1 MNFAHR
7 LTLTLVLLLLGF
19 GALMAAAGLRLS
31 AEREAE
37 ALQRLNAN
45 LARHIVG
52 HWPMIQSQRVDAHD
66 LGAIQRLIEMLSA
79 VNPGIQVYTLGADG
93 AVQHYLGEPGMVR
106 TPRVDLQPVRAF
118 LAGEALPLRG
128 TDPMGMPDARLFSAA
143 MFPPEASGLQPPGY
157 LYIVLDGPARR
168 QASAHADNQGLLAL
182 AAAWLGGAALLT
194 FAIGAWVLRRQT
206 LAEQERLRLEQAQA
220 LSSEHREHMAQL
232 AHDLRTPLT
241 ALHGQ
246 LEALSAQARPNEP
259 GAPERPG
266 LARALAQSE
275 RVRLLTQQLF
285 ELAML
290 EALEQV
296 PLRER
301 FALDELVSDTVRK
314 FGTAAQLEGPPPA
327 RLPLDG
333 DWQLIERALS
343 NLIDNALRHA
353 GSVRVSL
360 RSEGHLARVLVKDDG
375 PGLPHDVVERLSSGR
390 SLRRPPLARPG
401 GGIGGL
407 GLAIAQRVAQLHG
420 GQLVPMVS
428 EGTGAGLV
436 LWLPLASEP

>member
-1 MNFAHR
+1 MNFARR
-7 LTLTLVLLLLGF
+7 LTLTLALLLLGF

-45 LARHIVG
+45 LAQHIVG
-52 HWPMIQSQRVDAHD
+52 HWPVIQSQQVDAGD
-66 LGAIQRLIEMLSA
+66 PGAIRRLIEMLTA
-79 VNPGIQVYTLGADG
+79 VSPGIQVYTLGADG
-93 AVQHYLGEPGMVR
+93 DVQQYLGEPGMVR
-106 TPRVDLQPVRAF
+106 IPRVDLEPVRAF
-118 LAGEALPLRG
+118 LAGQALPLRG
-128 TDPMGMPDARLFSAA
+128 TDPMGMPGARLFSAA
-143 MFPPEASGLQPPGY
+143 MFPPRVGDVRPPGY

-168 QASAHADNQGLLAL
+168 QASAHAENHGLLAL
-182 AAAWLGGAALLT
+182 ALAWLGVAALLT
-194 FAIGAWVLRRQT
+194 LAVGAWVLRRQT
-206 LAEQERLRLEQAQA
+206 VAERERLRLAQEQA
-220 LSSEHREHMAQL
+220 LSAEHREHMAQL

-246 LEALSAQARPNEP
+246 LEALSAQARPHEAD
-259 GAPERPG
+259 APERPG

-275 RVRLLTQQLF
+275 RVRRLTQQLF

-290 EALEQV
+290 EATQQV
-296 PLRER
+296 PQRER

-314 FGTAAQLEGPPPA
+314 FGAAAQLEGPAPA
-327 RLPLDG
+327 RLQLDG

-360 RSEGHLARVLVKDDG
+360 SLEGRLARVLVQDDG
-375 PGLPHDVVERLSSGR
+375 PGLPPDVTERLASGC
-390 SLRRPPLARPG
+390 SLRRPPLARSG

-420 GQLVPMVS
+420 GRLLPVMGS
-428 EGTGAGLV
+428 GAGLA
-436 LWLPLASEP
+436 LCLPLAVER

>member
-1 MNFAHR
+1 MNFARR
-7 LTLTLVLLLLGF
+7 LTLTLALLLLGF

-31 AEREAE
+31 GEREAE

-45 LARHIVG
+45 LAQHIVE
-52 HWPMIQSQRVDAHD
+52 HWPVIQSQQIDAQD
-66 LGAIQRLIEMLSA
+66 LGAIQRLIEMLTA

-93 AVQHYLGEPGMVR
+93 SVQQYLGEPGMVR
-106 TPRVDLQPVRAF
+106 IPRVDLAPVRAF
-118 LAGEALPLRG
+118 LAGQALPLRG
-128 TDPMGMPDARLFSAA
+128 TDPMGMPGNRLFSAA
-143 MFPPEASGLQPPGY
+143 MFPPRAGDVRPPGY

-168 QASAHADNQGLLAL
+168 QASAHAENHGLFALAL
-182 AAAWLGGAALLT
+182 GWLGGAAMLT
-194 FAIGAWVLRRQT
+194 LAVGAWVLRRQT
-206 LAEQERLRLEQAQA
+206 LAERERLRLAQA
-220 LSSEHREHMAQL
+220 HELSAEHREHMAQL

-290 EALEQV
+290 EATEQV
-296 PLRER
+296 PQRER

-314 FGTAAQLEGPPPA
+314 FGAAAQLEGPAPA
-327 RLPLDG
+327 RLHLDG

-360 RSEGHLARVLVKDDG
+360 SAEGRQARVLVQDDG
-375 PGLPHDVVERLSSGR
+375 PGLPVDVTERLHSGR

-420 GQLVPMVS
+420 GQLVPVA
-428 EGTGAGLV
+428 GAGAGLV
-436 LWLPLASEP
+436 LCLPLAPAG